1 MQYSLKTPG
10 VSVKT
15 VCHVLPYLAEGGTE
29 KTAYNIIR
37 GLGRKYRMLLL
48 APRGRALPDF
58 LDLDVEYAEFPR
70 ISGNVFGK
78 VAAYKGKLAELDE
91 AFGID
96 ILHVHA
102 AHEFLSFSRKVLKNV
117 PILFHLHSHQGSD
130 ISKAINYK
138 LSAVIARRRADT
150 LIAVSDEERRIIVSK
165 GYPEALVK
173 VVYNG
178 FEPGE
183 DDDWDM
189 IAEIKR
195 THGLEGSIIIG
206 NLGRLNRTK
215 RLDLLI
221 EAFSLLK
228 ERTDEPLKLLIVGE
242 GPEKERLMRIARDR
256 LSGDVVFTG
265 YINRGDRILKIFE
278 LFVLPTSYEGCSN
291 VLVEAMSKRLPI
303 VTTDVPSVRWMFEHR
318 KDALL
323 FRKNDVSDLSRKMY
337 ELITDSQLREKI
349 SKGAFERFERSFT
362 MDRML
367 RRIESIYESS
377 LGRGQNR

>member
-1 MQYSLKTPG
+1 MQYSLKARG

-15 VCHVLPYLAEGGTE
+15 ICHVLPYLAEGGTE

-37 GLGRKYRMLLL
+37 GLGSTYRMLLL

-78 VAAYKGKLAELDE
+78 IAVYKRKLAELDE

-102 AHEFLSFSRKVLKNV
+102 AHEFLSFSRKVLKTV

-183 DDDWDM
+183 DDDRDM
-189 IAEIKR
+189 IAELKR
-195 THGLEGSIIIG
+195 AHGLEGSIIIG

-228 ERTDEPLKLLIVGE
+228 GRVRVPIKLLIVGE
-242 GPEKERLMRIARDR
+242 GPEKERLMRIAREK

-265 YINRGDRILKIFE
+265 YINRGDRILKIFD

-303 VTTDVPSVRWMFEHR
+303 VTTDVPSVSWMFEDR

-323 FRKNDVSDLSRKMY
+323 CKRNSVHDLANKLQ
-337 ELITDSQLREKI
+337 ELVENAQLRETLRRNVYL
-349 SKGAFERFERSFT
+349 RFKRSFT
-362 MDRML
+362 QTIML
-367 RRIESIYESS
+367 EKIEAIYRNLVS
-377 LGRGQNR
+377 LD